1 MKKYWLRF
9 LLGTAC
15 LFLFACSDE
24 VSSKDNPVYLTMWHV
39 YGSQSNSP
47 MNKLVE
53 QFNNTVGRKEGIRVS
68 VTSVSNSTA
77 IHFSLVAAA
86 QNSPGEGILPDMFV
100 SYPKTALNIGP
111 ERLAD
116 WKTLFTP
123 KELHEFVDSFI
134 EEGTINGRLVTLPI
148 TKSTNALFI
157 NATIFDKFAKETGAS
172 YEDLATWE
180 GVFKTAKRY
189 YDWSGGKAFFKYD
202 DWLHYSMVNTISLGG
217 QFLAGNTV
225 NFDDPKFQEVWKQ
238 LAREAVLGHVCL
250 LDGYSTT
257 ALMTGEAICGVESSA
272 SILYFNDKVTFA
284 DNTTLPLR
292 VAVLPVPRFEGA
304 KPLAIQRGAGLMIQK
319 STPEKEKACAVFAK
333 WLTDVEINVPFVTSC
348 GYLPVKKEAY
358 DKVLRDKVPG
368 AAKQDQIMLYDAIS
382 KIYAECSFLIPPYSD
397 EYGELERRFGQIQ
410 TALFKKYR
418 GHGNSPASMDDLVSA
433 MFDEFRQNIE

>member
-116 WKTLFTP
+116 WKTLFTQ

-225 NFDDPKFQEVWKQ
+225 NFDDPKFQAVWKQ

-284 DNTTLPLR
+284 DNTTLPLH